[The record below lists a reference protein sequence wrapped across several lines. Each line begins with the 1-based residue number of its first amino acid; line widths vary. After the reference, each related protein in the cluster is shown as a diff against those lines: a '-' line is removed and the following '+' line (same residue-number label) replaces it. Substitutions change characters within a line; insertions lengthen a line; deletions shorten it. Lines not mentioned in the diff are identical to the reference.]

1 MKFGQL
7 IEHNMRNIFLEK
19 SHADEILFPDTF
31 LKNQNE
37 NQKIKNQSF
46 MQLVFI
52 VCKVEDYQNIL
63 KLSCRLLAFTSCN
76 TF

>member
-7 IEHNMRNIFLEK
+7 IESNMRNIFLEK
-19 SHADEILFPDTF
+19 SYADEILFPDTF
-31 LKNQNE
+31 LKNQNG

-52 VCKVEDYQNIL
+52 VC
-63 KLSCRLLAFTSCN
+63 
-76 TF
+76 